1 MIFKKSF
8 LLPFSFSFV
17 IDSVVLITYPM
28 KKLFLLLT
36 GVLICSQTALAA
48 RNPVDVWE
56 ANSTAEEVLTGEVI
70 EVNSAPS
77 DWGFDEYFTLQVRTI
92 SKTTAD
98 LAWGDIIRIP
108 FIDHGQEK
116 GEIYIGPAY
125 VTVEKGDVIKVYA
138 NSTTIIDDDIFELAI
153 SGDSVEILDYKV
165 FPMGFN
171 VLLGII
177 VILIVLVLMLVYLL
191 RFKK

>member
-1 MIFKKSF
+1 
-8 LLPFSFSFV
+8 
-17 IDSVVLITYPM
+17 M

-108 FIDHGQEK
+108 FIDRNNF
-116 GEIYIGPAY
+116 A
-125 VTVEKGDVIKVYA
+125 IKRGALLFVLFLSLAFYL
-138 NSTTIIDDDIFELAI
+138 II
-153 SGDSVEILDYKV
+153 
-165 FPMGFN
+165 N
-171 VLLGII
+171 
-177 VILIVLVLMLVYLL
+177 
-191 RFKK
+191 